1 MGMRDACG
9 SIYSSQPAPSQSMK
23 SPKKG
28 AALAAALAEACRDM
42 PRDARTV
49 ISRSPKKLAAFASAL
64 TSAAQVHDVDGNI
77 CGTSPLPV
85 RSPKSPK
92 KRAALA
98 AALAACPSA
107 VLMRDTHGNVFG
119 TSPAPVRSPKASVKK
134 RTTFLAT
141 TPCAIEAW
149 GGTGCS
155 VWQ

>member
-1 MGMRDACG
+1 MG
-9 SIYSSQPAPSQSMK
+9 
-23 SPKKG
+23 KKG
-28 AALAAALAEACRDM
+28 VVLAAALAEACRDM

-64 TSAAQVHDVDGNI
+64 TSAAQVHDVYGNI
-77 CGTSPLPV
+77 CGTGPLPV

-92 KRAALA
+92 KRAAL
-98 AALAACPSA
+98 SA

-141 TPCAIEAW
+141 TPSALLKHEGVQVAVYGKPASEHTSCHAR
-149 GGTGCS
+149 
-155 VWQ
+155 